1 MAHLDLFNLRGKV
14 AVVTGSSKGI
24 GRVIAETLAEAGARV
39 VVSSRRIETCQPVAD
54 AINAAGGEAIAI
66 PCHMSH
72 LDQTRQLVDG
82 TLERWGRIDV
92 LVCNAAVNPAYGPM
106 RDVTEA
112 AYDKV
117 LATNVK
123 HNLWLCNHV
132 LPQMAERN
140 DGAIILVSSIAGLK
154 GNDALGIYGISKAAD
169 FQLARNLAVEW
180 GRSNI
185 RVNCIAPG
193 LIRTDFAKALW
204 EDPDRLG
211 ETLSLYPLGRIGE
224 PADVAGAALL
234 LASPAGQFITGQ
246 VLVVDGGVT
255 IGSGRYS

>member
-1 MAHLDLFNLRGKV
+1 MRYQDLFNLTGQV

-39 VVSSRRIETCQPVAD
+39 VVSSRRLPSCQPVAD
-54 AINAAGGEAIAI
+54 GIVAAGGEAVAT

-72 LDQTRQLVDG
+72 LDQVHGLVDT

-92 LVCNAAVNPAYGPM
+92 LVCNAAVNPHFGPM
-106 RDVTEA
+106 ADVTEA

-117 LATNVK
+117 MDTNVK
-123 HNLWLCNHV
+123 HNLWLCNMV
-132 LPQMAERN
+132 LPQMASRKA
-140 DGAIILVSSIAGLK
+140 GSVIIVSSIGGLK
-154 GNDALGIYGISKAAD
+154 GHDKLGIYAISKAAD

-193 LIRTDFAKALW
+193 LVRTDFARALW
-204 EDPDRLG
+204 EDPDRLR
-211 ETLSLYPLGRIGE
+211 EAIATYPLGRIGE
-224 PADVAGAALL
+224 PEDLAGA
-234 LASPAGQFITGQ
+234 
-246 VLVVDGGVT
+246 T
-255 IGSGRYS
+255 ISSGRYS